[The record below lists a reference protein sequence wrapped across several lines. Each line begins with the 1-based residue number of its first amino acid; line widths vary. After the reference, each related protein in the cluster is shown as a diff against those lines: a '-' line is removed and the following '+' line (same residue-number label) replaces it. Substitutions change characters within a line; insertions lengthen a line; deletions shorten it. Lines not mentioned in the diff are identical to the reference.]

1 MSNKDFVHLHAHT
14 HFSVQDALPSPKNY
28 ATKAREMGFSATA
41 ITDHGKMSGVVEFV
55 EACRTHND
63 NFDPIKQTLDRIASL
78 EMTGHIEP
86 TPNNPCKLEFIVS
99 GGTFNFYP
107 KDYMMDFMTC
117 LYYACNCY
125 YDFQK
130 FLHR

>member
-1 MSNKDFVHLHAHT
+1 MKPT
-14 HFSVQDALPSPKNY
+14 FSIVTVVKNDLL
-28 ATKAREMGFSATA
+28 GL
-41 ITDHGKMSGVVEFV
+41 I
-55 EACRTHND
+55 RTFDSLQNQN

-107 KDYMMDFMTC
+107 KDYLMNFMTS

-125 YDFQK
+125 YEFQRFYK
-130 FLHR
+130 KIA